1 MRRKHNR
8 FEWVGETISL
18 YKGSIRFL
26 LGLAVA
32 LLSIFLYLS
41 QPAQGAILSR
51 QESKQTQLLETT
63 RDEIARLSIQISEQ
77 ITLDK
82 VQAYARAKGLRFG
95 DDTLVRFV
103 DLPEGTGQTAV
114 RR

>member
-1 MRRKHNR
+1 MSRKHDR
-8 FEWVGETISL
+8 FEWAAETVAL
-18 YKGSIRFL
+18 YRGTIRFL
-26 LGLAVA
+26 LGLTVA

-51 QESKQTQLLETT
+51 QESKQAQLLETT
-63 RDEIARLSIQISEQ
+63 RDEIARVSIQISDQ

-82 VQAYARAKGLRFG
+82 VQAYARAKGLQIG
-95 DDTLVRFV
+95 DSTHVRFV
-103 DLPEGTGQTAV
+103 SFQEEAGQTAV

>member
-1 MRRKHNR
+1 MSRKHDR

-26 LGLAVA
+26 LGLTVA

-51 QESKQTQLLETT
+51 QENKQTQVLEAT

-82 VQAYARAKGLRFG
+82 VQEYAQAKGLQLG
-95 DDTLVRFV
+95 DSTHVRFV
-103 DLPEGTGQTAV
+103 SSLEDTGQTAV